1 MKKIIGILILVA
13 LMCSCRQIQYVP
25 VESVRTEYV
34 RSTDTILQYDS
45 IYVERIDNA
54 DTVYKTEYRFK
65 SIFKTR
71 VDTVR
76 ICDSIPV
83 PVPVETE
90 KVVEVVPKAYRWSM
104 GICIALLTALLIAFI
119 YKVRKK

>member
-13 LMCSCRQIQYVP
+13 LMCGCKHIEYIP
-25 VESVRTEYV
+25 IETTKTEYIHN
-34 RSTDTILQYDS
+34 TDSIVQYDS
-45 IYVERIDNA
+45 IYVERLVNA

-83 PVPVETE
+83 PIETE
-90 KVVEVVPKAYRWSM
+90 KIVEVVPALYRCSLW
-104 GICIALLTALLIAFI
+104 ICVALLVVIMLFFM
-119 YKVRKK
+119 YNVRKK